1 VSETARCPHCGAPLR
16 GVGQAAD
23 GLDPLYDEIRRIRE
37 IAESRQ
43 AAEAA
48 GTTGDLG
55 RVAALTREI
64 AELRATVARLR
75 GAGPAT

>member
-1 VSETARCPHCGAPLR
+1 MSETAHCPHCGSPMPAMGP
-16 GVGQAAD
+16 AAD
-23 GLDPLYDEIRRIRE
+23 GLDPLYQELRRIRE

-43 AAEAA
+43 AAESAE
-48 GTTGDLG
+48 TTDDLG
-55 RVAALTREI
+55 RVAALSREV